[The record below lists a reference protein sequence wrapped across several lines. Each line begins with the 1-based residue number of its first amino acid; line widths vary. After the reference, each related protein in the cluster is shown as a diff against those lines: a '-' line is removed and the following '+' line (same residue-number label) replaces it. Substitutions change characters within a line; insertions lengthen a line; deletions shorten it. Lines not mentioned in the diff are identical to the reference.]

1 MVVKAEPEVGI
12 TGGVAINA
20 ESKSGATSFVVEP
33 LDPNPDLHFPASI
46 PVYDEMRTTDGQVG
60 SLISAINLPILAA
73 RWQLQG
79 ANVRPEVMKFCQA
92 EIGLNVADEAL
103 ERRRGTGVVWLD
115 HLETA
120 LLALP
125 FGFMPFE
132 QVYEAGPPLPGQEDV
147 GVPMMLH
154 LRKLAP
160 RLPRTV
166 SQIFVGRDGGLAGIG
181 QTPLDP
187 KATKDIFIP
196 VERLVYYCHKREGA
210 DWSGRSILRTFYKN
224 WLIGD
229 KLLRLSAQIIERNG
243 MQVPVIYY
251 NADKLPKAEAD
262 AIVQN
267 FRAGATAAASIPDGG
282 GKLELLGGSSSGAKD
297 ALDHMKHHDEKIAES
312 ALAMFKTLGHD
323 SGARSLG
330 DTFVD
335 VFTQAVQSI
344 ANYFGRIATEHIIRD
359 LVEINF
365 GPEEPY
371 PSLVPGDLSANRAIT
386 TSAIKELVDAKIII
400 PDQPLEDF
408 MRKTNGLPVAD
419 AETARAEAAAAT
431 AADPADDALKRANFA
446 GTMIRSGFDPAESVA
461 AAGLAEVKHLG
472 LLPVTLQPP
481 AAGTDLDNA
490 PPPVDGTASAP
501 DTAAAPAAAAPAGG
515 AQLAEGHDARLDRM
529 AAMLETLVELRAG
542 HVR

>member
-1 MVVKAEPEVGI
+1 MVVKAEPELG
-12 TGGVAINA
+12 TPGGVAVSGDA
-20 ESKSGATSFVVEP
+20 KSTSFVIEP

-46 PVYDEMRTTDGQVG
+46 PIYDEMRTTDGQVG

-79 ANVRPEVMKFCQA
+79 ANVRPEVLKFVQT

-103 ERRRGTGVVWLD
+103 ERRRGNGIVWLD

-132 QVYEAGPPLPGQEDV
+132 QVYEAGPPAPGQEDV
-147 GVPMMLH
+147 GVPTLLH

-166 SQIFVGRDGGLAGIG
+166 TNIFVGRDGGLAGIG
-181 QTPLDP
+181 QAPLDP
-187 KATKDIFIP
+187 KATKDVFIP
-196 VERLVYYCHKREGA
+196 VDRLVFYCHKREGA
-210 DWSGRSILRTFYKN
+210 DWSGRSILRTIYKN
-224 WLIGD
+224 WMIGD
-229 KLLRLSAQIIERNG
+229 KILRLSAQIIERNG

-251 NADKLPKAEAD
+251 NPDKMPKSEAD
-262 AIVQN
+262 LIAQN

-282 GKLELLGGSSSGAKD
+282 GKLELVGGGSSGAGD
-297 ALDHMKHHDEKIAES
+297 ALEHMKYHDEKIAES

-335 VFTQAVQSI
+335 IFTQAVQSI
-344 ANYFGRIATEHIIRD
+344 ANYFAGVATEHIIRD

-365 GPEEPY
+365 GPDEPY
-371 PSLVPGDLSANRAIT
+371 PVLTAGDLSANRAIT
-386 TSAIKELVDAKIII
+386 SSALKELVDAGIIR
-400 PDQPLEDF
+400 PDQKLEDF
-408 MRKTNGLPVAD
+408 MRAANGLPAAD
-419 AETARAEAAAAT
+419 AATIRAEVDAIKAAV
-431 AADPADDALKRANFA
+431 DPAEEALKKANFA
-446 GTMIRSGFDPAESVA
+446 GTMIRSGFDPMESATV
-461 AAGLAEVKHLG
+461 AGLPEVKHLG

-481 AAGTDLDNA
+481 AAGTDLENA
-490 PPPVDGTASAP
+490 VDPTAATAGPQAP
-501 DTAAAPAAAAPAGG
+501 AAPAAP
-515 AQLAEGHDARLDRM
+515 AQLAEGDPHPKLSRLEAIM
-529 AAMLETLVELRAG
+529 AELASYRAG
-542 HVR
+542 QHVS

>member
-1 MVVKAEPEVGI
+1 MVVKAAPEVGI
-12 TGGVAINA
+12 TGGIAISA
-20 ESKSGATSFVVEP
+20 ESKTTATAFIVEP
-33 LDPNPDLHFPASI
+33 LDPNPDLHFPVSI
-46 PVYDEMRTTDGQVG
+46 PIYDEMRTTDGQVG

-79 ANVRPEVMKFCQA
+79 ANVRPEVMKFVET

-103 ERRRGTGVVWLD
+103 ERRRGEGIVWLD

-132 QVYEAGPPLPGQEDV
+132 QVYEAGPPAPGQENV
-147 GVPMMLH
+147 GVPTLLH

-166 SQIFVGRDGGLAGIG
+166 SNIFVGRDGGLAGIG

-187 KATKDIFIP
+187 KATQDIFIP
-196 VERLVYYCHKREGA
+196 VERLVFYCHKREGA
-210 DWSGRSILRTFYKN
+210 DWSGRSILRTVYKN

-229 KLLRLSAQIIERNG
+229 KILRLSAQIIERNG
-243 MQVPVIYY
+243 MGVPVIYY
-251 NADKLPKAEAD
+251 NPEKMPKTEAD
-262 AIVQN
+262 QIVQN

-282 GKLELLGGSSSGAKD
+282 GKIELMGVTGQTVDPLPYLKY
-297 ALDHMKHHDEKIAES
+297 HDEKIAES

-335 VFTQAVQSI
+335 IFTQAVQSI
-344 ANYFGRIATEHIIRD
+344 ANYFARVATEHIIRD

-365 GPEEPY
+365 GPDEPY
-371 PSLVPGDLSANRAIT
+371 PSLTAGDLSANRAIT
-386 TSAIKELVDAKIII
+386 TSAIKELVDAKIIV

-408 MRKTNGLPVAD
+408 MRSANGLPKAD
-419 AETARAEAAAAT
+419 AAT
-431 AADPADDALKRANFA
+431 SRD
-446 GTMIRSGFDPAESVA
+446 I
-461 AAGLAEVKHLG
+461 
-472 LLPVTLQPP
+472 
-481 AAGTDLDNA
+481 
-490 PPPVDGTASAP
+490 
-501 DTAAAPAAAAPAGG
+501 APAAAPNAAPAPAPAPAKLAEGG
-515 AQLAEGHDARLDRM
+515 HPALDRLEAVMLQLAEYRNGS
-529 AAMLETLVELRAG
+529 

>member
-1 MVVKAEPEVGI
+1 MVVKAEPEVG
-12 TGGVAINA
+12 TPGGIAISA
-20 ESKSGATSFVVEP
+20 ESKTASTAFIIEP

-79 ANVRPEVMKFCQA
+79 ANVRPEVMKFVTT

-103 ERRRGTGVVWLD
+103 ERARGNGIVWLD

-132 QVYEAGPPLPGQEDV
+132 QVYEAGPPSPGQEDV

-166 SQIFVGRDGGLAGIG
+166 TNIFVGRDGGLAGIG

-187 KATKDIFIP
+187 KAKEDIFIP
-196 VERLVYYCHKREGA
+196 VERLVFYVHKREGA
-210 DWSGRSILRTFYKN
+210 DWSGRSILRTIYKN
-224 WLIGD
+224 WMIGD
-229 KLLRLSAQIIERNG
+229 KILRLSGQIIERNG
-243 MQVPVIYY
+243 MQVPVLYY
-251 NADKLPKAEAD
+251 GDKLAKTEAD
-262 AIVQN
+262 QIVQG
-267 FRAGATAAASIPDGG
+267 FRAGATAGATIPDGG
-282 GKLELLGGSSSGAKD
+282 GKLELIGGNSSGAAD
-297 ALDHMKHHDEKIAES
+297 ALLHMKYHDEKIAES

-335 VFTQAVQSI
+335 IFTQAVQSI
-344 ANYFGRIATEHIIRD
+344 ANYFARVATEHIIRD
-359 LVEINF
+359 LVELNF
-365 GPEEPY
+365 GPDEPY
-371 PSLVPGDLSANRAIT
+371 PTLTAGDLSANRAIT
-386 TSAIKELVDAKIII
+386 TSAIKELVDAKLVI
-400 PDQPLEDF
+400 PDAPLEAF
-408 MRKTNGLPVAD
+408 LRKTNGLPDAD
-419 AETARAEAAAAT
+419 NGTARGGE
-431 AADPADDALKRANFA
+431 DPSVDQLNKANIVGAL
-446 GTMIRSGFDPAESVA
+446 IRSGFDPAESVK
-461 AAGLAEVKHLG
+461 AAGLDSIKHLG
-472 LLPVTLQPP
+472 LLPVTVQPP
-481 AAGTDLDNA
+481 AAGTDLPDA
-490 PPPVDGTASAP
+490 PPPVPGTPSSP
-501 DTAAAPAAAAPAGG
+501 KPAAAPAAAAPAGG
-515 AQLAEGHDARLDRM
+515 AQLAEGSHDARLDRM

-542 HVR
+542 HVA